1 MPDTSTIAVFMVAT
15 AVFLII
21 PGPAVL
27 YIVARGI
34 DQGRRAALVSA
45 LGIHVGTLGHV
56 AAATL
61 GISALLVSSATAFSV
76 VKYAGAAY
84 LCYLGLRTLFAPG
97 EIHTP
102 TAPTP
107 ASLRRVFTQ
116 GVVVNLLNPKTALFF
131 LAFIP
136 QFVHPG
142 RGSVA
147 GQTLLYGCLL
157 VAMGI
162 VSDGT

>member
-1 MPDTSTIAVFMVAT
+1 MPETSTIAVFMLAT

-61 GISALLVSSATAFSV
+61 GLSALLVSSAVAFSA

-84 LCYLGLRTLFAPG
+84 VIYLGVRTLLARGQAHVPSAP
-97 EIHTP
+97 
-102 TAPTP
+102 AP
-107 ASLRRVFTQ
+107 AKLRRVFTQ
-116 GVVVNLLNPKTALFF
+116 GVVVIASQLS
-131 LAFIP
+131 
-136 QFVHPG
+136 
-142 RGSVA
+142 R
-147 GQTLLYGCLL
+147 
-157 VAMGI
+157 
-162 VSDGT
+162 